1 MLKQRGS
8 AITETLVYVGWL
20 FPLLLLFF
28 AVMQLIQV
36 QTQTHKAARYVAWE
50 RTAYSGQD
58 YQRRLDDQINGFDDE
73 VVQRFFVNE
82 SSGFASDDVDDDS
95 GVLRS
100 RWDDWES
107 KRSIVDLDSGVSI
120 RGPNGDD
127 TFINSATGFLES
139 NSSRVNWLQDRS
151 DVELNAIAAAS
162 LQVNFNADNNA
173 ALTERANFTPHVD
186 ASYVLI
192 ADSWAPVNEAAYSE
206 RVQGVRESVYSNA
219 QRWYQN
225 TQATRF
231 LAPLFNEIDE
241 KLFVNGADSFEMV
254 SPSQSTEIPG
264 SVLEAYVE

>member
-8 AITETLVYVGWL
+8 AIIETLVYVGWL

-58 YQRRLDDQINGFDDE
+58 YQARLNDQINGFDSE
-73 VVQRFFVNE
+73 VEQRFFIDE
-82 SSGFASDDVDDDS
+82 GSGFEVDEDD
-95 GVLRS
+95 GVVVSS
-100 RWDDWES
+100 RWNDWES
-107 KRSIVDLDSGVSI
+107 KRSIIDLDGGVFV
-120 RGPNGDD
+120 REAGENN
-127 TFINSATGFLES
+127 TFIDEATGFLES

-151 DVELNAIAAAS
+151 DVELNAIAAAT
-162 LQVNFNADNNA
+162 LQVNLNAGNNA
-173 ALTERANFTPHVD
+173 ALTERADFTPYVD

-192 ADSWAPVNEAAYSE
+192 ADSWAPANETAYSD

-231 LAPLFNEIDE
+231 FSTMFAEIDE
-241 KLFVNGADSFEMV
+241 KLFVNGSDSFEMV
-254 SPSQSTEIPG
+254 SPRQSTEIPG
-264 SVLEAYVE
+264 AVLEAYVEE